1 MHNFGLAY
9 IATAREQLYTR
20 VIHCN
25 KPNNTAAFLTYPH
38 KLSTVLCTFLH
49 TCAQVTIV
57 DNSLSWITR
66 HCAHLITVD
75 IFIRHTP
82 TRRTTISTSP
92 LSAHTLMP
100 GTACSAIPG
109 INRLFL
115 QPYQAISVQG
125 AETHPPVRIGH
136 IAQQNQRNDQ
146 HHHGPTVHLH
156 APFQAFTAPRRHTT
170 HQQPCE
176 YSTHYKAADMRL
188 PRHATDHERQGEVHR
203 HPDQHGADIGAD
215 TAIYH
220 QQ

>member
-1 MHNFGLAY
+1 MDKRRFLGVYLVHNFAG
-9 IATAREQLYTR
+9 IHATAREQLYTR

-109 INRLFL
+109 INRFFL
-115 QPYQAISVQG
+115 QPYQAISSHIKPYQCR
-125 AETHPPVRIGH
+125 EPKLIHP
-136 IAQQNQRNDQ
+136 
-146 HHHGPTVHLH
+146 
-156 APFQAFTAPRRHTT
+156 
-170 HQQPCE
+170 
-176 YSTHYKAADMRL
+176 
-188 PRHATDHERQGEVHR
+188 
-203 HPDQHGADIGAD
+203 
-215 TAIYH
+215 
-220 QQ
+220 

>member
-82 TRRTTISTSP
+82 TRRTTISTSLISTSP

-109 INRLFL
+109 INRFFTAISSHIK
-115 QPYQAISVQG
+115 PYQAISSHIKPYQCR
-125 AETHPPVRIGH
+125 EPKLIHP
-136 IAQQNQRNDQ
+136 
-146 HHHGPTVHLH
+146 
-156 APFQAFTAPRRHTT
+156 
-170 HQQPCE
+170 
-176 YSTHYKAADMRL
+176 
-188 PRHATDHERQGEVHR
+188 
-203 HPDQHGADIGAD
+203 
-215 TAIYH
+215 
-220 QQ
+220 

>member
-25 KPNNTAAFLTYPH
+25 KPSNTAAFLTYPH

-75 IFIRHTP
+75 IFITVDTFIQRMP
-82 TRRTTISTSP
+82 THRMTISTSLISTSP
-92 LSAHTLMP
+92 LSVHTLMP

-109 INRLFL
+109 INRFL

-136 IAQQNQRNDQ
+136 IA
-146 HHHGPTVHLH
+146 
-156 APFQAFTAPRRHTT
+156 
-170 HQQPCE
+170 
-176 YSTHYKAADMRL
+176 
-188 PRHATDHERQGEVHR
+188 
-203 HPDQHGADIGAD
+203 
-215 TAIYH
+215 
-220 QQ
+220 

>member
-1 MHNFGLAY
+1 MNYTHVVFHRMWKTMWISGGYAAFLGVYLVHNFGLAY

-109 INRLFL
+109 INRFFT
-115 QPYQAISVQG
+115 AISS
-125 AETHPPVRIGH
+125 H
-136 IAQQNQRNDQ
+136 ISAGSRNSSTRKDW
-146 HHHGPTVHLH
+146 PYC
-156 APFQAFTAPRRHTT
+156 TT
-170 HQQPCE
+170 E
-176 YSTHYKAADMRL
+176 ST
-188 PRHATDHERQGEVHR
+188 Q
-203 HPDQHGADIGAD
+203 
-215 TAIYH
+215 
-220 QQ
+220 